1 MECTGVTVFDLGTL
15 LPIHIDSISTNSKYT
30 HGKRLYEI
38 AKFIH
43 EIKER
48 YPPESISIER
58 GFTRHNTSTQVI
70 YRVHGL
76 VNYLFHDI
84 EQYYYSPKEVKE
96 VVDSGDATKRLVQEI
111 IKYKFPQIKFKN
123 EDESDS
129 FAVGLCHMV
138 KNGLL
143 RWEKLSSK
151 ELIELKKRIK
161 KMVGIFEDVE
171 QFKSFES
178 VCKSCKRYREG
189 RCSILTKAKKGKQQV
204 EVVDY
209 ICDKY
214 KSNKGR

>member
-1 MECTGVTVFDLGTL
+1 MECTGVTVFDLGTM

-129 FAVGLCHMV
+129 FAVGICHLT
-138 KNGLL
+138 KTGKLK
-143 RWEKLSSK
+143 WEKLNTK
-151 ELIELKKRIK
+151 ELIELKKKIK
-161 KMVGIFEDVE
+161 KMVGIFENEE
-171 QFKSFES
+171 QYKMFEAT
-178 VCKSCKRYREG
+178 CKICKRYRDG
-189 RCSILTKAKKGKQQV
+189 RCSILTKAKKGKHQQDII
-204 EVVDY
+204 ENA
-209 ICDKY
+209 CNKY
-214 KSNKGR
+214 KNKK